1 MLGASLAKVGVLAV
15 GGKDQRSSDTR
26 WKCRAV
32 ETVEKSSKPKRTF
45 PPFPPRLEISQKTRD
60 SHIPTALRAVP
71 CQEEQKPPLD
81 TADLL
86 MDAATRR
93 QLTGL
98 CNLDGIWHD
107 KFSPWLWWFWL
118 KTIP

>member
-86 MDAATRR
+86 MDAVAALYERR
-93 QLTGL
+93 KCKETI
-98 CNLDGIWHD
+98 DGGHRPPLQ
-107 KFSPWLWWFWL
+107 KGQTETLP
-118 KTIP
+118 